1 MDAHHQGTLSGG
13 ASLNKALAII
23 RNPRSRFLISET
35 SLRNAWSR
43 HKPVA
48 HLCAGFSFAFEV
60 ARRESPDG
68 LDEWMKCAY
77 HEELHVTLSV
87 VAAYQRFATCFR
99 PHGQSRPLL
108 GPKEI
113 WLLRGIEANESFVPP
128 PLLPE
133 VLAVA
138 EAYRAPPNAAF
149 R

>member
-1 MDAHHQGTLSGG
+1 
-13 ASLNKALAII
+13 
-23 RNPRSRFLISET
+23 
-35 SLRNAWSR
+35 
-43 HKPVA
+43 
-48 HLCAGFSFAFEV
+48 
-60 ARRESPDG
+60 
-68 LDEWMKCAY
+68 MKCAY